1 MIAFPHQTVSDSES
15 EDGSDF
21 VVVVAVVVAAITLI
35 VVLLKSY
42 KVWNITYTLD
52 YLLIFSITAIVLIP
66 SQLWYEFQ
74 FTEKQ

>member
-35 VVLLKSY
+35 VVLLVGGFLTIHLFRKKNPIRY
-42 KVWNITYTLD
+42 GT
-52 YLLIFSITAIVLIP
+52 
-66 SQLWYEFQ
+66 
-74 FTEKQ
+74 